1 MSIPIQNTFV
11 YSLNFA
17 DDQILLAQDHDDM
30 GYMARKLKVEHDKWG
45 LAINLEK
52 TKYVYMGERKE
63 MLKFD
68 SWEEI
73 IPCTECTYLGTKI
86 DQLGDNTT
94 EIKHKISQTRKA
106 ISALNSIWWHKKYY

>member
-30 GYMARKLKVEHDKWG
+30 GYMARKLKEEHDKWG

-52 TKYVYMGERKE
+52 NKYVYMGERK
-63 MLKFD
+63 
-68 SWEEI
+68 
-73 IPCTECTYLGTKI
+73 
-86 DQLGDNTT
+86 
-94 EIKHKISQTRKA
+94 
-106 ISALNSIWWHKKYY
+106 